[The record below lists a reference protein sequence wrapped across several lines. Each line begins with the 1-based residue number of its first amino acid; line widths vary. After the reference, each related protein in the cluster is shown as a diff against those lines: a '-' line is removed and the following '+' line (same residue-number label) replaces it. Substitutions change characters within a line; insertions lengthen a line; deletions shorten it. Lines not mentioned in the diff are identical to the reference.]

1 MSAAEKC
8 GQSRKWEQ
16 FSLCIAGLIFVISLA
31 SCAPPK
37 ESVKSEP
44 IKKEIC
50 SRRDFLRTL
59 NNAGDFEK
67 ALKRNQEILAMSPK
81 THPGDEALFNIGL
94 IYAHSENPQ
103 KDYKKSADYFRR
115 LLKEF
120 PRSTFIEEAK
130 MWIGVLQD
138 IEKAMKVD
146 IEIEERKKEL
156 SK

>member
-1 MSAAEKC
+1 MDRK
-8 GQSRKWEQ
+8 QSRKWEQ
-16 FSLCIAGLIFVISLA
+16 VFFACITGLIFILSLA

-37 ESVKSEP
+37 EIVTSET
-44 IKKEIC
+44 IEKEIC
-50 SRRDFLRTL
+50 SHRHFLRTI

-67 ALKRNQEILAMSPK
+67 ALKRNQEILSMYPK
-81 THPGDEALFNIGL
+81 TPPSDEALFNIGL

-103 KDYKKSADYFRR
+103 KDYKKSMDYFHR

-120 PRSTFIEEAK
+120 PRSLFIEEAK

-146 IEIEERKKEL
+146 IEIEEKKKEL